1 MRFGKIQNID
11 DIDKAFEDLDRQH
24 SELLDAADSRS
35 ELMVERN
42 LGSSQRFTSEKAELE
57 QLRISKVKEIQRNE
71 EPKTETE
78 RQLNEIAKDIE
89 IRRRLIAAHGPRLA
103 NIGGVGVAH
112 MNQKYEDFYQP
123 IPEDKQIQLQQKLS

>member
-24 SELLDAADSRS
+24 SELLGAADSRS

-57 QLRISKVKEIQRNE
+57 QLRISKVKEI
-71 EPKTETE
+71 
-78 RQLNEIAKDIE
+78 
-89 IRRRLIAAHGPRLA
+89 
-103 NIGGVGVAH
+103 
-112 MNQKYEDFYQP
+112 
-123 IPEDKQIQLQQKLS
+123 